1 MALYSKYGRKIIND
15 SIMIDGDCYVG
26 DKVIKIRAL
35 VEGKIA
41 PQLFYLTD
49 VLADNG
55 KAEVDDVVRANLK
68 KRR

>member
-1 MALYSKYGRKIIND
+1 MALYTKYGRKIMND
-15 SIMIDGDCYVG
+15 SIMIDGDCFVG

-35 VEGKIA
+35 VEGGTT
-41 PQLFYLTD
+41 LRLLYLTD

-55 KAEVDDVVRANLK
+55 KAEIDDVIRANLK